1 MVWFPVV
8 FGAHVT
14 VQVEVLAVAGAS
26 VHGLPVTVG
35 FDAVNVDVPRGE
47 SFGCPTVVF
56 VTATVDGLHD
66 TEALV
71 VAWGSGVG
79 VLVGVAV
86 GGTGVGVGV
95 RFGTKFGGSTAVTQF
110 SPESPPVLFWS
121 PSCTMNSNRY
131 AWLACNGF
139 PNLSRRLPR

>member
-47 SFGCPTVVF
+47 SLGCPGEVF
-56 VTATVDGLHD
+56 VT
-66 TEALV
+66 
-71 VAWGSGVG
+71 VAVQVVG
-79 VLVGVAV
+79 VLTVTLAGPPPPGTLVAAWGGGVGRRV
-86 GGTGVGVGV
+86 GGAVVGTGGGLGV
-95 RFGTKFGGSTAVTQF
+95 
-110 SPESPPVLFWS
+110 
-121 PSCTMNSNRY
+121 
-131 AWLACNGF
+131 
-139 PNLSRRLPR
+139 